1 METWLLLHLQC
12 FLIGGLVDSSP
23 LTSASRP
30 GSVSTQVG
38 LQVVLPCSWKSH
50 VVGVDGST
58 CHIQWT
64 NPEDT
69 VFEQQGV
76 RTWQADNFEGR
87 LAVPQ
92 DQLGSGN
99 CSLIISD
106 TQIGDAGS
114 YDSFVVVDGVR
125 AKTRVFIQ
133 TVTLLVFGQFWV
145 LLTSLLS
152 SGEVFAWLVLMAV
165 CFSLSD
171 HKALQSRGS
180 GEDWVLELHTRHSV
194 RVIFQGRNSS
204 EWTDLWMRGDTNSE
218 RVEKHPH
225 KEQLTI
231 KNLQSLDEGLYKVLD
246 KRGLA
251 ISTVQLTVAGS
262 SKSSQVE
269 QVLQSRMATGDA
281 SKSSCSA
288 LLIASLLVTSFQI
301 PHV

>member
-133 TVTLLVFGQFWV
+133 TVTLLVF
-145 LLTSLLS
+145 
-152 SGEVFAWLVLMAV
+152 
-165 CFSLSD
+165 D